1 MQNKGD
7 RKKLF
12 LLMAVM
18 AVSAVVAV
26 MLETMET
33 RAQRYADVEIYE
45 DDQEKYLFLPS
56 WADWEAE
63 AARYEGQNVQV
74 MQSENLASI
83 EIDTQSGSLAY
94 ISEDKKNKEQGR
106 ITVTLADGTL
116 SYEGVLEEIRTRGN
130 STWAL
135 DKKAFQIKLSKSED
149 LFGMGEAKTWILLA
163 NGFDET
169 GIRNT
174 IALGLAADAGLAY
187 TPECVPVD
195 LYCNRQYQGSYLL
208 CEKVQAGTQRVDIGE
223 GFLLERE
230 LQDRYEID
238 IYLEGRSGFQTERGD
253 YYLIESPKEP
263 TRAQVE
269 WIQNLVQAA
278 EDAAFAEDG
287 INPDTGRAWSDYL
300 DRDSFVRKYLLEEVT
315 KNYDGGVTSAFYYV
329 PEGEEKLYAGPAWDY
344 DVIFGNSMLDEMS
357 SNPEGITELADHIF
371 GPDLYSALMDQE
383 DFRQEVFS
391 CFQQVY
397 LPLLEELLESKIDA
411 LSANTKAS
419 IAMDHVR
426 WREMDNRYQYYE
438 SYEDNLRYLKFF
450 VEKRMEFLKEVWMDG
465 EIYRTVT
472 LQVDGYVWRKFY
484 VKDGGLLGEVPIP
497 FLNDHLFV
505 GWYRS
510 DGKKYDPYRPVYEDM
525 TFDAR
530 WQSIGEREDENCDL

>member
-12 LLMAVM
+12 LLMALM
-18 AVSAVVAV
+18 AVSAVIAV
-26 MLETMET
+26 MLETME
-33 RAQRYADVEIYE
+33 ASASRYADVEIYE
-45 DDQEKYLFLPS
+45 DGGEAYLFLPS
-56 WADWEAE
+56 WADKEAE
-63 AARYEGQNVQV
+63 TARYEGMDIHV
-74 MQSENLASI
+74 MQSENLACM
-83 EIDTQSGSLAY
+83 EIDTRSGSLDY
-94 ISEDKKNKEQGR
+94 ISEDKENTEQGR
-106 ITVTLADGTL
+106 VTVTLSDGTQ
-116 SYEGVLEEIRTRGN
+116 SYEGVIEEIRTRGN

-135 DKKAFQIKLSKSED
+135 EKKAFQIKLFNKAD

-174 IALGLAADAGLAY
+174 IALKLAADAGLAF

-195 LYCNRQYQGSYLL
+195 LYCNKQYQGSYLL
-208 CEKVQAGTQRVDIGE
+208 CEKVQAGTERVDIGE
-223 GFLLERE
+223 GFLIERE
-230 LQDRYEID
+230 LQDRYEVAV
-238 IYLEGRSGFQTERGD
+238 YLEGRSGFQTKRGD
-253 YYLIESPKEP
+253 YFLIESPKEP
-263 TRAQVE
+263 TQEQVE
-269 WIQNLVQAA
+269 WIRDLVQGA

-287 INPDTGRAWSDYL
+287 IDPETGRAWYDYM
-300 DRDSFVRKYLLEEVT
+300 DKDSFVRKYLLEEAT

-329 PEGEEKLYAGPAWDY
+329 PEGENRIHAGPAWDY
-344 DVIFGNSMLDEMS
+344 DVIFGNTTLDEMS
-357 SNPEGITELADHIF
+357 SNPVGITELADHIY

-383 DFRQEVFS
+383 DFRQEVYT
-391 CFQQVY
+391 CFKQVF
-397 LPLLEELLESKIDA
+397 LPLLEELLESGIDE
-411 LSANTKAS
+411 LSAQTKAS

-450 VEKRMEFLKEVWMDG
+450 VEKRKNFLEEVWMDG

-472 LQVDGYVWRKFY
+472 LQVEGNVWRKFY
-484 VKDGGLLGEVPIP
+484 VKDGGILGEVPSP
-497 FLNDHLFV
+497 FLNDHLFI

-530 WQSIGEREDENCDL
+530 WQSVGVD